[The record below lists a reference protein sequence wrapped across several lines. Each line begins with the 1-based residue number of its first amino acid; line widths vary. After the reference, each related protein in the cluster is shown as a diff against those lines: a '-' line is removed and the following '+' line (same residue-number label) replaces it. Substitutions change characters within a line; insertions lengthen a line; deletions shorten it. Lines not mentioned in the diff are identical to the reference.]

1 MNWRGNPVIDFE
13 RDVKMTPE
21 DIEIQNRLRR
31 ESHPL
36 SIDEY
41 LDFLKF
47 SQELFCNPQT
57 IPHRKRPV
65 TENRFELLP
74 GTIPAI
80 TALRLLR

>member
-31 ESHPL
+31 ERRPL
-36 SIDEY
+36 SMNEY

-47 SQELFCNPQT
+47 SQELFRNSQT
-57 IPHRKRPV
+57 VPPPKR
-65 TENRFELLP
+65 EFSGKRFEL
-74 GTIPAI
+74 
-80 TALRLLR
+80 